1 MKNATLK
8 TQLFLALMVAV
19 TILLAPAAFA
29 AAPGITTTGGTAGTG
44 TFNLTAQDAYLNQPD
59 GNAVYSWGYGCATG
73 SSPTFTPNPS
83 YFAFPP
89 TCNTMQVPGPTM
101 IVTEGQTVI
110 VNLTNQLPTPAGNTS
125 ILFPGFNVVT
135 SCSASTPVGQQGLL
149 TCEAPPGATVTY
161 TFTASAPGTHAYY
174 SGTQG
179 DLQVE
184 MGLYGA
190 IIVLP
195 ATVPTSCN
203 STVTNLYG
211 KTTYLSSVG
220 IAEEH
225 DFRLA
230 HAAYDHPKSCY
241 DREYLFQWAEMDAR
255 IHQQAMA
262 QVQAK
267 LGCSAGAMG
276 CSLDVQTEPY
286 HPAYFLINGR
296 SMPDLM
302 DPEYAGEYPHQPYNG
317 NPHMHPGEL
326 TLIRTI
332 GQGRWQH
339 PFHEHANH
347 VRILARDGN
356 LILSPNNPTSS
367 LAGSLMFNTDT
378 TPGEAFDGIFY
389 FSGRGLNWDPYGHH
403 PAGTGTGTTQLP
415 ITRISESGDT
425 VTVTFAGNQIPAPG
439 GSVVIGSVTP
449 SGYDGTFTIL
459 TSTAGTTSNTIT
471 FTDTKPETL
480 TISNITETGTTVTVT
495 TPTALPTSIV
505 GAQVRIAGVTPAG
518 YDGTFTVATVTGTH
532 FTYTDASGLGAA
544 TRTSATA
551 TLSATYGLAAATS
564 GTVTMDLGA
573 NSAPNDPLASLPCT
587 PDANGYNT
595 GNPAALNYYEWCQDH
610 NKPVQVAPFG
620 DVASGGPASL
630 PDPNVFTNG
639 QWYGGS
645 PYFGPDASLRGSMP
659 ACDTTVNANCTT
671 LLPSNTQANP
681 ANERGW
687 AFMWHSHN
695 EREITTNNVF
705 PGGML
710 MMMLVDSREFA
721 IDESQ

>member
-1 MKNATLK
+1 MRPMNMKNATSK
-8 TQLFLALMVAV
+8 TQLFLALVVAV
-19 TILLAPAAFA
+19 TLSLARPASA
-29 AAPGITTTGGTAGTG
+29 AVPGISGNPIGATGS

-59 GNAVYSWGYGCATG
+59 GSAIYSWGYGCVTG
-73 SSPTFTPNPS
+73 STPAFVPAAS
-83 YFAFPP
+83 FAFTP

-101 IVTEGQTVI
+101 VVTEGQI
-110 VNLTNQLPTPAGNTS
+110 VTISLTNNLPTAAGNTS
-125 ILFPGFNVVT
+125 LLFPGFNVTT
-135 SCSASTPVGQQGLL
+135 SCTTAPNATGQQQGLL
-149 TCEAPPGATVTY
+149 TCEAAPNGAVTY
-161 TFTASAPGTHAYY
+161 TFTAAAPGTHAYY

-190 IIVLP
+190 VVVLP
-195 ATVPTSCN
+195 KTVPAACTN
-203 STVTNLYG
+203 TVTNLYG
-211 KTTYLSSVG
+211 KPDYGTTTG
-220 IAEEH
+220 ITGFPEQ
-225 DFRLA
+225 DFRLSK
-230 HAAYDHPKSCY
+230 AAYDHPRTCY
-241 DREYLFQWAEMDAR
+241 DREYLFQWAEMDSR
-255 IHQQAMA
+255 IHSQAAA

-267 LGCSAGAMG
+267 AGCTAGTMG

-302 DPEYAGEYPHQPYNG
+302 DPNYASEYPHQPYNG

-356 LILSPNNPTSS
+356 LILSPTNPANS
-367 LAGSLMFNTDT
+367 LAGTLMFNTDT

-403 PAGTGTGTTQLP
+403 PPGTSTAATALP
-415 ITRISESGDT
+415 ITAISATSLGTLGSQVT
-425 VTVTFAGNQIPAPG
+425 VTVASSQVPAVG
-439 GSVVIGSVTP
+439 GQVV
-449 SGYDGTFTIL
+449 
-459 TSTAGTTSNTIT
+459 
-471 FTDTKPETL
+471 
-480 TISNITETGTTVTVT
+480 
-495 TPTALPTSIV
+495 
-505 GAQVRIAGVTPAG
+505 IAGVTPVAYNG
-518 YDGTFTVATVTGTH
+518 SFTVLSTASGNTTSTITFINPKNNPGTVTN
-532 FTYTDASGLGAA
+532 L
-544 TRTSATA
+544 TSATA
-551 TLSATYGLAAATS
+551 TVS
-564 GTVTMDLGA
+564 LGS

-587 PDANGYNT
+587 PDTNGYNT

-610 NKPVQVAPFG
+610 NKPIQVAPFG
-620 DVASGGPASL
+620 DVASGGPATL
-630 PDPNVFTNG
+630 PDPNVLTNG

-645 PYFGPDASLRGSMP
+645 PYLGPAASLRGSMA
-659 ACDTTVNANCTT
+659 ACDTTTNANCTT
-671 LLPSNTQANP
+671 LMPVNTQANP
-681 ANERGW
+681 SNERGW

-710 MMMLVDSREFA
+710 MMMLVDSREFP
-721 IDESQ
+721 IDESN